1 MGARICPRCS
11 TRVDERRA
19 RTSPYCLSCGAP
31 LGPAP
36 SATFAGKAPGAGGG
50 SSLPWILGGIAAVV
64 LLGFG
69 AVVIVLVAAASS
81 AEPDPTPPVVTASQ
95 PRIETADAAVPGT
108 ASAPKVSTATTPTVR
123 TPRPITTATTPI
135 PVPVPVPVPVPTPPP
150 TLNDPFGRPDSG
162 VAVLGPFPRAR
173 AQGEVD
179 RIGFGLA
186 SCKSSAGP
194 FGSGTMRI
202 DFEPDGRVGTV
213 TRPPFAGT
221 SVGTCISARFRTIKI
236 GPFTGSTQSI
246 EKAFIIQE

>member
-1 MGARICPRCS
+1 M
-11 TRVDERRA
+11 
-19 RTSPYCLSCGAP
+19 
-31 LGPAP
+31 
-36 SATFAGKAPGAGGG
+36 
-50 SSLPWILGGIAAVV
+50 V

-69 AVVIVLVAAASS
+69 AVAIVLVVAASS
-81 AEPDPTPPVVTASQ
+81 AEPDPTPPAVSASQ
-95 PRIETADAAVPGT
+95 PRIETADAGAAGT
-108 ASAPKVSTATTPTVR
+108 PPPSATKVVTAPTPTVR
-123 TPRPITTATTPI
+123 TPRPITTATTPVPI
-135 PVPVPVPVPVPTPPP
+135 PVPKPPP

-162 VAVLGPFPRAR
+162 VAVLGPFPRAK

-194 FGSGTMRI
+194 FGAGTMRI

-221 SVGTCISARFRTIKI
+221 SVGTCISARFRTIRI